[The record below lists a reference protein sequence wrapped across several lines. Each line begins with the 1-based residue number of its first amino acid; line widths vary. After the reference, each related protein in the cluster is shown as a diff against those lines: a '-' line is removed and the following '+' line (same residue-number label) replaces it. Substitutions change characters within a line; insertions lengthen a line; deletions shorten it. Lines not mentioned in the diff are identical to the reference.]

1 MYNIKRAL
9 EQFQGVIVQP
19 DEEFSFVKYL
29 GDVDD
34 EHGYLPE
41 LVIKNN
47 KTEPEFG
54 GGICQVSTDPSSAL
68 PSTAA

>member
-1 MYNIKRAL
+1 VATERFNGVLIKP
-9 EQFQGVIVQP
+9 G
-19 DEEFSFVKYL
+19 EEFSFVKIL
-29 GDVDD
+29 GEVDA

-54 GGICQVSTDPSSAL
+54 GGICL
-68 PSTAA
+68 E